1 MYQHTVLKMGHSS
14 IFCLGLLCQVAHQ
27 LQFVLTSWPRLIVM
41 SMTSLQKCFFVAAA
55 QADTTQGAAMALP
68 AAMAA

>member
-1 MYQHTVLKMGHSS
+1 
-14 IFCLGLLCQVAHQ
+14 
-27 LQFVLTSWPRLIVM
+27 M

-55 QADTTQGAAMALP
+55 QADTTQGAAVALP